1 MIRPLRL
8 LAVDMGIANA
18 GLATTHDQLGEPRL
32 SCRTITPRK
41 RPSTTLM
48 DHWRAK
54 ETIDAI
60 ISATGYRPGL
70 TVWRKPDL
78 VLIESPINADG
89 TGDVPIRLAEIHG
102 AVKHWV
108 FAHGIPYVDV
118 HLTKPK
124 IYAVDHGGAKK
135 PDVLAAV
142 IAQYGS
148 LLSVGSYDAADAT
161 SMLFMGLDYYG
172 SQVMSP
178 QGVWVDIPP
187 VPDRH
192 RRALAG
198 VEWPALGI
206 GAA

>member
-18 GLATTHDQLGEPRL
+18 GLATTHDQLGGPRL

-41 RPSTTLM
+41 RPSATLM

-60 ISATGYRPGL
+60 VAATGYRPGL
-70 TVWRKPDL
+70 TTWRKPDL

-89 TGDVPIRLAEIHG
+89 TGDMPIRLAEIHG

-108 FAHGIPYVDV
+108 FSHGIPYVDV

-124 IYAVDHGGAKK
+124 IYAVDNGGAKK
-135 PDVLAAV
+135 PAVLRAA
-142 IAQYGS
+142 IERYGS
-148 LLSVGSYDAADAT
+148 LLHIGSYDAADAT
-161 SMLFMGLDYYG
+161 EMLFMGLDQYG
-172 SQVMSP
+172 SQVTNP
-178 QGVWVDIPP
+178 RGELVDIPRVP
-187 VPDRH
+187 VSH

-198 VEWPALGI
+198 VAWPELTI